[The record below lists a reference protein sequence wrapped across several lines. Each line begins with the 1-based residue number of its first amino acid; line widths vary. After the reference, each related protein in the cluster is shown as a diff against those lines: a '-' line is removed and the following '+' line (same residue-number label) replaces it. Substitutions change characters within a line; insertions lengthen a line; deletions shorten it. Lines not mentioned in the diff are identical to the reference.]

1 MRAMPVVV
9 IPELE
14 QLVFEIYAR
23 PEHCAVQILPANRA
37 DQPFHKWMRQRNVG
51 HRFDFGHVQD
61 SQIGSPSLKEKK
73 RIMIGAEALR
83 HSPAVANG
91 MIEHAAECHAV
102 DRSGLHPKAG
112 APARVLIHDNQNL
125 VSPQRR
131 RLATKQIHTP
141 ETVLDLTQESQ
152 P

>member
-1 MRAMPVVV
+1 MRAVPVEV
-9 IPELE
+9 IPKVE
-14 QLVFEIYAR
+14 QLVFEISGC
-23 PEHCAVQILPANRA
+23 PEQCAVQILTSNCS
-37 DQPFHKWMRQRNVG
+37 DQPFHKWMRQWNVG
-51 HRFDFGHVQD
+51 YCFDFVHIQY
-61 SQIGSPSLKEKK
+61 SQIGLPSLKEKK

-141 ETVLDLTQESQ
+141 ETVLHLTQESQ